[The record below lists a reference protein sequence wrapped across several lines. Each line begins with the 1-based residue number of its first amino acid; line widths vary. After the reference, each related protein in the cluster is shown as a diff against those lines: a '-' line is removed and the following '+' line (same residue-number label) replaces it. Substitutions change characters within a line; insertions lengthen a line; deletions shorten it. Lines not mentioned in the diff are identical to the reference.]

1 MSLRRKLVLLV
12 AAGVVARLVV
22 ALITDGHAYDMAS
35 FRILRDSLADHGI
48 DVYEHVNLGNF
59 HWPYASGF
67 FPWVALAGALD
78 GGSDQ
83 AFATLVR
90 LPAIAADAAL
100 AWAVQH
106 YLGLRGASERIR
118 LAAAALVVL
127 GPVFALVSG
136 HHGQIDAVAILPAVL
151 AYVVWERVEGER
163 RALYAGL
170 LIGLGAAIKTVPIFA
185 LIPLLPWV
193 RSWRELVTL
202 GAAAAAV
209 PLAVLA
215 PFLIASFDYVDA
227 ALRDYHGFPGIG
239 GLSLAVQP
247 ELAESWLKGSEAAA
261 PDYSGPT
268 ERLVDRTSVLG
279 YAIIATVLAFVLRF
293 RPRPAVGAS
302 LLWLAVLTLAP
313 AFFFQYLIWGLP
325 FFLMAGYLRAAAALQ
340 LAVAVPM
347 ALFYLAPW
355 EADAPTYVYVAVM
368 LATWLGMLAALFLLA
383 RRMAVE
389 WRERPA

>member
-1 MSLRRKLVLLV
+1 MSLRRKLVLLL
-12 AAGVVARLVV
+12 AAGVVARLVA
-22 ALITDGHAYDMAS
+22 ALITDGHAYDMSS
-35 FRILRDSLADHGI
+35 FRILRDSLADHGV
-48 DVYEHVNLGNF
+48 DVYEHVNIGNF

-78 GGSDQ
+78 GGSDH
-83 AFATLVR
+83 AFATLIR
-90 LPAIAADAAL
+90 LPSIAADAAL

-106 YLGLRGASERIR
+106 YLGLRGASERAR
-118 LAAAALVVL
+118 LAAAALVML

-151 AYVVWERVEGER
+151 AYVVWERVDGER

-170 LIGLGAAIKTVPIFA
+170 LIGLGAAIKTVPLLA
-185 LIPLLPWV
+185 LVPLLPWV

-202 GAAAAAV
+202 GASAAAV
-209 PLAVLA
+209 PLVLIA
-215 PFLIASFDYVDA
+215 PFLVTSFEYVDA

-239 GLSLAVQP
+239 GLSLVVQP
-247 ELAESWLKGSEAAA
+247 ELAESWLKGNEAAP
-261 PDYSGPT
+261 PDYSGLT

-293 RPRPAVGAS
+293 RPEPALGAS

-325 FFLMAGYLRAAAALQ
+325 FFLMAGFLRETAALQ
-340 LAVAVPM
+340 VAVALPM
-347 ALFYLAPW
+347 VLGYMAPW
-355 EADAPTYVYVAVM
+355 EADAPTYVYVPIM
-368 LATWLGMLAALFLLA
+368 IATWLGMLAALFLLG
-383 RRMAVE
+383 RRIAVD
-389 WRERPA
+389 WRVRPA